1 MKEKHTLASNFSPV
15 RFRLECQRIKTND
28 CNQLKTTTM
37 KRIIFLFAM
46 SFVAVIVLFI
56 SCEKEPTPI
65 TPTPLGTEVQPD
77 YRLRWVGRYFDPY
90 SWGDERVYISLVDS
104 SDSLL
109 HISGFPNH
117 FVNKDVLVQSD
128 GTFKY
133 VGEHCEDRFIIN
145 GYFYGNGDVP
155 YYGRDSLY
163 IYYMI
168 IFSDHSNSGERH
180 FIKIPDDIPAPD

>member
-1 MKEKHTLASNFSPV
+1 MKKL
-15 RFRLECQRIKTND
+15 L
-28 CNQLKTTTM
+28 
-37 KRIIFLFAM
+37 FLSAI
-46 SFVAVIVLFI
+46 SFVAFIVLFI

-65 TPTPLGTEVQPD
+65 TPTPFGAEVQPD

-109 HISGFPNH
+109 HISGCPNH
-117 FVNKDVLVQSD
+117 FVNKDILVQSD

-145 GYFYGNGDVP
+145 GYFHGEIP
-155 YYGRDSLY
+155 YDSLCINY
-163 IYYMI
+163 LI
-168 IFSDHSNSGERH
+168 IFSSNHMESGAYSYV
-180 FIKIPDDIPAPD
+180 KIPDYIDIPDPN